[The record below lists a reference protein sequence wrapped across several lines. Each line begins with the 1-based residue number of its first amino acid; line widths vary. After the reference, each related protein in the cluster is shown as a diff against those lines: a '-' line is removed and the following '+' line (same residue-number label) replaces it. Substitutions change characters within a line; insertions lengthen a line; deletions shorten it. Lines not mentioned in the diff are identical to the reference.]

1 MQGTYREDEEEG
13 YVSGDYDDEIYE
25 LMKIRVKVCSNYL
38 VGDDTKA
45 YRIWK
50 IHYQDEVRGMA
61 LTPEIS
67 FEEFMDKLAMK
78 FDRSAKGIGLKFQ
91 DEDGGKSPLQ
101 TSLISNL
108 Q

>member
-45 YRIWK
+45 HRI
-50 IHYQDEVRGMA
+50 
-61 LTPEIS
+61 
-67 FEEFMDKLAMK
+67 F
-78 FDRSAKGIGLKFQ
+78 
-91 DEDGGKSPLQ
+91 
-101 TSLISNL
+101 
-108 Q
+108 